1 MLNGIDI
8 SGWQEGLD
16 LSKVPCDFV
25 IIKGTGGTSYVSPTC
40 DGFMQQAKALGK
52 LTGVYHFAREA
63 GCGGTGTEEA
73 RWFVANCGA
82 YFDGTTIPV
91 LDFETDTWVGQ
102 EWAREW
108 LDEVFK
114 LTGVR
119 PLFYTYLG
127 VLESQDFSLV
137 ANGNYGLWLA
147 RYGSNTPK
155 GYEPNTPVPNS
166 HSFPFVAMYQYCS
179 QGRLAGWNGN
189 LDLNV
194 FYGDAATWYAYAQK
208 AGATTNISKKTIPDD
223 MTIKRYN
230 GEDRYKTTDLII
242 NDHIKANKVVVHGES
257 YADGITAC
265 YLARSK
271 KANIVFDKCKE
282 TNGLETYTIGSE
294 IKVNGT
300 GVKSISGANRYDT
313 NLAVLKECSND
324 IKKLIIT
331 SGKDW
336 ADGISTTTAGL
347 PVMLVSDYISVK
359 QAAFLEKLSDDTEYI
374 IIGGTSAVSQIVSK
388 QIADISQVTRIDG
401 ADRYETSAML
411 AECLYPNAEAVIL
424 VNAWA
429 DAIAASNIGEYPI
442 LLLNERINEA
452 AKSYIKKHGIK
463 TAYAIGNIKDETL
476 ADIFN

>member
-91 LDFETDTWVGQ
+91 LDFETDTWLGQ

-108 LDEVFK
+108 LDEVYR

-166 HSFPFVAMYQYCS
+166 HSFPFIAMYQYCS

-194 FYGDAATWYAYAQK
+194 FFGDAVTWYAYAQK
-208 AGATTNISKKTIPDD
+208 EGATTKISKQTIPDD
-223 MTIKRYN
+223 ITIKRYN
-230 GEDRYKTTDLII
+230 GADRYKTADLIVD
-242 NDHIKANKVVVHGES
+242 DHIKANKVVVHGES
-257 YADGITAC
+257 YADGISAC
-265 YLARSK
+265 YLAKIK

-282 TNGLETYTIGSE
+282 INGLDTYTIGGD
-294 IKVNGT
+294 IKVKGT
-300 GVKSISGANRYDT
+300 GIRSISGANRYDT
-313 NLAVLKECSND
+313 NLAILKECSKD
-324 IKKLIIT
+324 IKKIIIT

-401 ADRYETSAML
+401 GDRYETSAML

-442 LLLNERINEA
+442 LLLSERTNEA
-452 AKSYIKKHGIK
+452 AKSYIKKNGIK
-463 TAYAIGNIKDETL
+463 TAYAIGNITDETL

>member
-40 DGFMQQAKALGK
+40 DGFMQQAKELGK

-91 LDFETDTWVGQ
+91 LDFETDTWLGQ

-108 LDEVFK
+108 LDEVYR

-189 LDLNV
+189 LDLNA

-208 AGATTNISKKTIPDD
+208 AGATTKISKQTIPDD
-223 MTIKRYN
+223 IIIKRYN
-230 GEDRYKTTDLII
+230 GEDRYKTTELII
-242 NDHIKANKVVVHGES
+242 ADYIKANKVVVHGQS
-257 YADGITAC
+257 YADGISAC
-265 YLARSK
+265 YLAKIK

-282 TNGLETYTIGSE
+282 INGLDTYTIGGD
-294 IKVNGT
+294 IKVKGT
-300 GVKSISGANRYDT
+300 GIRSISGANRYDT
-313 NLAVLKECSND
+313 NLAILKECSKDVNK
-324 IKKLIIT
+324 IIIT

-401 ADRYETSAML
+401 GDRYETSAML

-442 LLLNERINEA
+442 LLLSERTNEA

>member
-25 IIKGTGGTSYVSPTC
+25 IIKGTGGTSYVSSAC

-91 LDFETDTWVGQ
+91 LDFETDTWLGQ

-108 LDEVFK
+108 LDEVYR

-208 AGATTNISKKTIPDD
+208 AGATTKISKQTIPDD
-223 MTIKRYN
+223 ITIKRYN
-230 GEDRYKTTDLII
+230 GEDRYKTTELII
-242 NDHIKANKVVVHGES
+242 ADYIKANKVVVHGES
-257 YADGITAC
+257 YADGISAC
-265 YLARSK
+265 YLAKIK

-282 TNGLETYTIGSE
+282 TNGLDTYTIGGD
-294 IKVNGT
+294 IKVKGT
-300 GVKSISGANRYDT
+300 GIRSISGANRYDT
-313 NLAVLKECSND
+313 NLAILKECSND
-324 IKKLIIT
+324 VKKIIIT

-336 ADGISTTTAGL
+336 ADGLSTTTAGL

-374 IIGGTSAVSQIVSK
+374 IIGGTSAVSQIVSN
-388 QIADISQVTRIDG
+388 QITDISQVTRIDG
-401 ADRYETSAML
+401 GDRYETSAML

-463 TAYAIGNIKDETL
+463 TAYAIGNITDETL